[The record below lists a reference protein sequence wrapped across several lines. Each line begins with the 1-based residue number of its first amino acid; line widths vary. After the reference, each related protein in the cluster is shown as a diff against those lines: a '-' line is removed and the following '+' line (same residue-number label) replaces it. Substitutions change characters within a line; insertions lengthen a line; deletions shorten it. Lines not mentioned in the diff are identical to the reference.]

1 VVARPPDRAARING
15 AQWPSGPSPAAGG
28 LRALPG
34 RAQAAG
40 DPESYAVRFDLTSTT
55 TLSGR
60 TSREAR
66 MVIRDITP
74 DTAPT
79 VPTDGA
85 NSPTQDIHA

>member
-1 VVARPPDRAARING
+1 
-15 AQWPSGPSPAAGG
+15 
-28 LRALPG
+28 
-34 RAQAAG
+34 
-40 DPESYAVRFDLTSTT
+40 VRFDLTSTT

-74 DTAPT
+74 DTTPT

>member
-1 VVARPPDRAARING
+1 VFNG
-15 AQWPSGPSPAAGG
+15 VWAPC
-28 LRALPG
+28 ALPG

-74 DTAPT
+74 NTTPT